1 MAMGALIT
9 HWLLLFGYGLAFN
22 DQGGSDYC
30 ILTMPSL
37 RDPEVVSWV
46 FTVVGLIVLCTLGS
60 IDRLRLKLSWR
71 FAFYPLPLFVISQL
85 FSMTLLEWGTRY

>member
-30 ILTMPSL
+30 VLTMASI
-37 RDPEVVSWV
+37 RNPEIASWI
-46 FTVVGLIVLCTLGS
+46 FTGAGFIVLGVLGFL
-60 IDRLRLKLSWR
+60 DHTRLKLQPR
-71 FAFYPLPLFVISQL
+71 FAYYPIAMFAITQL
-85 FSMTLLEWGTRY
+85 FSMVLLEWGTRY